1 VKTAIN
7 RRAPRFGIAVTAALV
22 LVLAGNAPAFAEEG
36 PGPYED
42 TAPLEYAE
50 IAEEL
55 VGTVYVVG
63 DEVFSSDL
71 EPVAT
76 LDEYIEI
83 FEEAGVDVVSGD
95 VVSAGFGKQGG
106 FAVQRASMVRPKFE
120 APGCSGHDANRSLQ
134 AFKRTAKGGAPRG
147 IAELRCGNSSWGWR
161 HITTGHK
168 ADYGKISAPSGKS
181 WDTFAKWCVGQT
193 LGSPS
198 SATKQSSNN
207 TYLYTAPIQI
217 WNNGALQKTHQN
229 RVSVR
234 TSDWV
239 IVTSYISRT

>member
-1 VKTAIN
+1 M
-7 RRAPRFGIAVTAALV
+7 AVTAALV
-22 LVLAGNAPAFAEEG
+22 LVLAGDAPAFAEEG

-83 FEEAGVDVVSGD
+83 FEEAGVDAVSGDVVSGD
-95 VVSAGFGKQGG
+95 VVSAGFGKRGG

-134 AFKRTAKGGAPRG
+134 AFKRTAKE
-147 IAELRCGNSSWGWR
+147 ELREESQSFDVVIHRGAGDTSPPGTKLATAR
-161 HITTGHK
+161 LVLPLERAGT
-168 ADYGKISAPSGKS
+168 PS
-181 WDTFAKWCVGQT
+181 Q
-193 LGSPS
+193 
-198 SATKQSSNN
+198 
-207 TYLYTAPIQI
+207 
-217 WNNGALQKTHQN
+217 NGA
-229 RVSVR
+229 
-234 TSDWV
+234 
-239 IVTSYISRT
+239 